1 MRTLGAKAYNG
12 ALPTM
17 TSETMKNYRGCKL
30 KFRIALRY
38 LKKMI
43 DDYFLV
49 YKKWHRDFHLSFH
62 TPYQCANSF

>member
-1 MRTLGAKAYNG
+1 MTLGAKAYKSSSAYDDKWNDEE
-12 ALPTM
+12 L
-17 TSETMKNYRGCKL
+17 GCKL

-62 TPYQCANSF
+62 TPYQCANSL